1 MNHTIELTEEQY
13 RAVVEAAQTRG
24 TTLETLVT
32 EWVVTLGKPPY
43 YETVDDF
50 ARALGASEDTIQ
62 ESKRL
67 FHEQWGGDDA
77 DI

>member
-1 MNHTIELTEEQY
+1 MNSTIELTEEQY

-32 EWVVTLGKPPY
+32 EWVATLGKPPY

-50 ARALGASEDTIQ
+50 ARAQRASEATIE

-67 FHEQWGGDDA
+67 YREPWGGDDA

>member
-1 MNHTIELTEEQY
+1 MGHTIELTEEQY
-13 RAVVEAAQTRG
+13 RAVIEAAQTRG

-32 EWVVTLGKPPY
+32 EWVATLGKPAY

-50 ARALGASEDTIQ
+50 ARALGASEETIE

-67 FHEQWGGDDA
+67 YREQWRDA
-77 DI
+77 ILN